1 MIPPRFLSRV
11 ILYKVKLLLPT
22 ATSYK
27 MASVEKENA
36 LTGIISAGS
45 RLEADDHEV
54 NLHVLQSNDIALGD
68 VGASFTEEQ
77 KFFILR
83 RMNMDGLLSLDH
95 LPPSATFMVEKMES
109 LTEEESVE
117 ILKEYLTSFADDCNV
132 STADYNLNQ
141 RLVAL
146 APAHLGAGKGIKEK
160 LQNQIDGKSDAVDT
174 QVEVGSADTDDPDL
188 TADIQH
194 EYHKVVDWPLQVKV
208 EAGLIAYHSPYP
220 SVRSVT
226 EPYDDPTVPCET
238 FRVYVVGI
246 IWTAIGSVIN
256 QFFSERQP
264 AILFQ
269 PSVAQVFIYPTGV
282 LLSYILPK
290 KSFKIWRYNINLNPG
305 TWTYKEQM
313 LATLCYSISGTTP
326 YVSWN
331 ILVQKSEVFYDNK
344 WVDFGYQVLL
354 MLSSQF
360 LGFGLAGIMRRF
372 VVYPV
377 QSIWP
382 TVLPTIALNKALT
395 LPEQKENIHGWTIS
409 RYYFFFATFFG
420 SFLYFWIPNYLMQF
434 LSTFNWMTWI
444 KPSNLTLANI
454 TGSVSGLG
462 LNPISTFDWTVLNYN
477 LPLTIPFYSTMNQA
491 IGWTIAFFCIIGVY
505 YSNNLWSQY
514 IPINT
519 NGLYTNT
526 GQPYAVTAVLNEKG
540 LFDEKKYQEVG
551 PPFYSAANLVVYGA
565 FFAIY
570 PFAFVY
576 EFVVNWRINFFAF
589 KSIWQ
594 TMRNFRRSNYEGFN
608 DPYSRSMAKYKEVP
622 DWVFFAVLII
632 SIVLSILCVKLY
644 PAETPVWG
652 IFFAIGINFVFLIP
666 LASIYSRTG
675 FSFGL
680 NVLVELIVGYA
691 LPGNGLA
698 LMFIKAIG
706 YNIDGQAENYIS
718 NQKMAHYVRIP
729 PWSIFR
735 VQMLSVFINC
745 FITLGIISFQ
755 LTGITDY
762 CDPLN
767 KQKFTCAQARTFY
780 SASVLWGVIGP
791 KRVFNGLY
799 PILQYCFLIGFLLTI
814 PAVLF
819 KWYGP
824 KKLTKYFQPTVIIG
838 GMLLYAPYNL
848 TYVLGGLYLA
858 IASMW
863 YLQSRKPAWWQKY
876 NYLFSAGMTAGVA
889 FSGIIIFFAVQY
901 HDKSIN
907 WWGNTVMY
915 AGMDGSSV
923 ADLNATISAPDGY
936 FGPRKGHYP

>member
-1 MIPPRFLSRV
+1 
-11 ILYKVKLLLPT
+11 
-22 ATSYK
+22 

-269 PSVAQVFIYPTGV
+269 PLVAQVFIYPTGV

-360 LGFGLAGIMRRF
+360 LGFGLA
-372 VVYPV
+372 
-377 QSIWP
+377 
-382 TVLPTIALNKALT
+382 
-395 LPEQKENIHGWTIS
+395 
-409 RYYFFFATFFG
+409 
-420 SFLYFWIPNYLMQF
+420 
-434 LSTFNWMTWI
+434 
-444 KPSNLTLANI
+444 
-454 TGSVSGLG
+454 
-462 LNPISTFDWTVLNYN
+462 
-477 LPLTIPFYSTMNQA
+477 
-491 IGWTIAFFCIIGVY
+491 
-505 YSNNLWSQY
+505 
-514 IPINT
+514 
-519 NGLYTNT
+519 
-526 GQPYAVTAVLNEKG
+526 
-540 LFDEKKYQEVG
+540 
-551 PPFYSAANLVVYGA
+551 
-565 FFAIY
+565 
-570 PFAFVY
+570 
-576 EFVVNWRINFFAF
+576 
-589 KSIWQ
+589 
-594 TMRNFRRSNYEGFN
+594 
-608 DPYSRSMAKYKEVP
+608 
-622 DWVFFAVLII
+622 
-632 SIVLSILCVKLY
+632 
-644 PAETPVWG
+644 
-652 IFFAIGINFVFLIP
+652 
-666 LASIYSRTG
+666 
-675 FSFGL
+675 
-680 NVLVELIVGYA
+680 
-691 LPGNGLA
+691 
-698 LMFIKAIG
+698 
-706 YNIDGQAENYIS
+706 
-718 NQKMAHYVRIP
+718 
-729 PWSIFR
+729 
-735 VQMLSVFINC
+735 
-745 FITLGIISFQ
+745 
-755 LTGITDY
+755 
-762 CDPLN
+762 
-767 KQKFTCAQARTFY
+767 
-780 SASVLWGVIGP
+780 
-791 KRVFNGLY
+791 
-799 PILQYCFLIGFLLTI
+799 
-814 PAVLF
+814 
-819 KWYGP
+819 
-824 KKLTKYFQPTVIIG
+824 
-838 GMLLYAPYNL
+838 
-848 TYVLGGLYLA
+848 
-858 IASMW
+858 
-863 YLQSRKPAWWQKY
+863 
-876 NYLFSAGMTAGVA
+876 
-889 FSGIIIFFAVQY
+889 AVQRR
-901 HDKSIN
+901 
-907 WWGNTVMY
+907 
-915 AGMDGSSV
+915 
-923 ADLNATISAPDGY
+923 LC
-936 FGPRKGHYP
+936 